1 MRASKDMDAVCVA
14 YGEKL
19 AYMVWASST
28 LVTAIVIAFVKAPL
42 VAAVLFCVLPLA
54 LGVLFII
61 GFVGSTTDAKA
72 IQLSSDSSSFAERL
86 FSSVRVAQAFT
97 IETRLVDA
105 LRQRYAVPLAR
116 ILTWQSLVRGLE
128 TGTVYFC
135 VFLIYVVVF
144 TWGGHLLSIKPSL
157 EVGNVL
163 TAFWNFFNALFSLA
177 IIFPHISAFADAQ
190 NVIKNIRDTI
200 ERQPQIDVRS
210 DKGARFFPTAG
221 QKVTFPDVELEDVTF
236 AYPSRPNVASLQ
248 GVSLRMEA
256 GKWSAIVGPSGSGKS
271 TVANLLSRE
280 YDVAQTET
288 TKEVRDTLD
297 PEKHPSTAKGM
308 VQGSGRVLVGGR
320 DLREYNVAWIRSQ
333 VCVIGQTSHIFT
345 DSVLNNVTLG
355 FDVGGD
361 DEEQVRQRC
370 IKALRCAQAWDFVSQ
385 LDAGINALIK
395 ESQLSGGQKQRIALA
410 RAFFRQPAVLVLD
423 EATSALDAATE
434 SAVWSE
440 MVQQLRNRGTT
451 VVVIAHRLATIRQA
465 DRIIVMQAG
474 HVLEQGTHD
483 ELVNTEQGL
492 YREMVLTQSGHFSK
506 PKQLDEKGEKVD
518 TDSQS
523 DSDMDEDSKTVTP
536 NAGLDVVSK
545 RPCAHRSILHLLCSY
560 MAKEATSF
568 LVGVASA
575 LALAVAQIII
585 AWKVG
590 DAVIALSERDK
601 SASISWGLWFL
612 LLTTVAGL
620 TGFLGSFGLEAG
632 SQRMAVAMRLDA
644 IQALLAHPVSFFEA
658 RGEEDRS
665 AGAVSAA
672 VDTYPQHVASATGL
686 VMNQLLIS
694 IGVCVGNLILAI
706 VLSWKVALPMLGP
719 VVALVLAGW
728 FNVFMIER
736 SQQRARK
743 PSQRAASI
751 IAEASTA
758 IRTVNGLGV
767 ERQIL
772 ARFDRDVLNPADF
785 RATIAPLVFGSIGFA
800 IGQGLLFWLIALFFY
815 WSGQEL
821 VKGNVDR
828 KVVFSV
834 LEALLQAALSAGKLF
849 TFGQDLSRASSA
861 LHILRSWLNEAG
873 STASPSNMAS
883 KLGSDDNGSL
893 VLADVDMRYPNA
905 PAFTLQGLD
914 LEVRPGQTVALCGP
928 SGSGKS
934 SAVALMARFYEPSS
948 GSIKYGGRPL
958 SSISLAQW
966 RAKLALVPQ
975 EPMLFQGSIRWNI
988 ALGNTASAVS
998 DAAIEK
1004 ALGQASILDFVRA
1017 LPHGLDT
1024 DLGLSGSSLS
1034 GGQKQRLCLAR
1045 ALVRQPR
1052 LLLLDEPTSA
1062 LDPQSEASVQAALV
1076 RLAQSSTSTMST
1088 IVVAHRLSTIRS
1100 ADVICVVDQG
1110 RIVQRGRHEDL
1121 VAVPGPYQSLIQAQ
1135 L

>member
-19 AYMVWASST
+19 AYMVWATST

-54 LGVLFII
+54 LGVLFFI
-61 GFVGSTTDAKA
+61 GFAGSTTDGKA
-72 IQLSSDSSSFAERL
+72 IELSSGSSSFAERL

-116 ILTWQSLVRGLE
+116 ILTWQSLARGLE

-135 VFLIYVVVF
+135 VYLIYVVVF

-177 IIFPHISAFADAQ
+177 IIFPHVSTFADAQ
-190 NVIKNIRDTI
+190 KIIKNIRCTI

-210 DKGARFFPTAG
+210 DKGARSFVTAG
-221 QKVTFPDVELEDVTF
+221 QEVSFPAVELEDVTF

-248 GVSLRMEA
+248 DVSLRMEA
-256 GKWSAIVGPSGSGKS
+256 GEWTAVVGPSGSGKS

-288 TKEVRDTLD
+288 TKEVRDTVD

-308 VQGSGRVLVGGR
+308 VQGNGRVLVGGK

-345 DSVLNNVTLG
+345 DSVLNNVSLG
-355 FDVGGD
+355 YDLEGD
-361 DEEQVRQRC
+361 DEEQVHQRC
-370 IKALRCAQAWDFVSQ
+370 IKALRCAQAWNFVSQ
-385 LDAGINALIK
+385 LDGGIHALIK

-440 MVQQLRNRGTT
+440 TVQQLRNRGTT

-474 HVLEQGTHD
+474 RVLEQGTHE
-483 ELVNTEQGL
+483 ELVSTEQGL
-492 YREMVLTQSGHFSK
+492 YREMVLTQSGLFSK
-506 PKQLDEKGEKVD
+506 PEQLDEKEEKID
-518 TDSQS
+518 TDSRS
-523 DSDMDEDSKTVTP
+523 DSEMDEDSKTVAP
-536 NAGLDVVSK
+536 NASLDTVP
-545 RPCAHRSILHLLCSY
+545 RQLCAHRSILHLLCSY

-568 LVGVASA
+568 LIGAASA
-575 LALAVAQIII
+575 LALAVAQVIV

-601 SASISWGLWFL
+601 SASVSWGLWFL
-612 LLTTVAGL
+612 LLTAIAGL

-632 SQRMAVAMRLDA
+632 SQKMAVAMRLDA
-644 IQALLAHPVSFFEA
+644 VRALLAHPMSFFEA

-665 AGAVSAA
+665 AGAIGAA
-672 VDTYPQHVASATGL
+672 IDTYPQHVASATGL

-736 SQQRARK
+736 SQRRAHK

-785 RATIAPLVFGSIGFA
+785 RATIAPLVFGSVGFA
-800 IGQGLLFWLIALFFY
+800 VGQGLLFWLIALFFY

-873 STASPSNMAS
+873 GIASHSDMAGKDS
-883 KLGSDDNGSL
+883 EDNGSL

-905 PAFTLQGLD
+905 QAFTLQGLD

-934 SAVALMARFYEPSS
+934 SAVALMARFYEPNS

-958 SSISLAQW
+958 SSIALAQW

-988 ALGNTASAVS
+988 GLGSTASAVS
-998 DAAIEK
+998 DAAIER
-1004 ALGQASILDFVRA
+1004 ALCQASILDFVRG
-1017 LPHGLDT
+1017 LPHGLNT

-1045 ALVRQPR
+1045 ALVRRPR

-1110 RIVQRGRHEDL
+1110 RIVQRGRHKEL
-1121 VAVPGPYQSLIQAQ
+1121 VAIPGPYQSLIQAQ